1 MKYANITMRI
11 CLRFVLSTDDA
22 KAQMS
27 ERGCLELKRWIEGW
41 RQRGGLRSIAQIAP
55 FQSDLI
61 GIFDRYESD
70 PALRQQALQTLL
82 CLVSD
87 PSIVEAYKT
96 QASQRN
102 LAQNKR
108 PLSAVTSSS
117 SSGPSQGNTQP
128 IPSLTIP
135 SKGVDVT
142 GFGSKASFG
151 GRPSVAVSSEDIEN
165 MGSKRAKRM
174 LMLSSARSTGGSTS
188 ASSTSIGAPDVSS
201 SQSQSQ
207 KPTLLSKL
215 RELGKPESLAVKTM
229 APQVMLA
236 PQKIAHV
243 KCSICMEADDPLR
256 AQCGHICCKDCW
268 QKQLKVKAVCPICR
282 TATTTE
288 QLYRIR
294 IASSS
299 VK

>member
-1 MKYANITMRI
+1 
-11 CLRFVLSTDDA
+11 
-22 KAQMS
+22 MS
-27 ERGCLELKRWIEGW
+27 ERGWLELKRWVDGW

-96 QASQRN
+96 QASQRS

-117 SSGPSQGNTQP
+117 TSSSSSSGPSQANTQP
-128 IPSLTIP
+128 TLKIS
-135 SKGVDVT
+135 SKGMDVS
-142 GFGSKASFG
+142 GFGGKASFG
-151 GRPSVAVSSEDIEN
+151 GRSSVAVTSEDIEN

-174 LMLSSARSTGGSTS
+174 LMLSSARPSGGS
-188 ASSTSIGAPDVSS
+188 SSTSSS
-201 SQSQSQ
+201 SASDIPSSQSQ
-207 KPTLLSKL
+207 KPSLLSKL

-282 TATTTE
+282 TATTTD